1 MVLLAL
7 QLPLARRWKHHY
19 HMRGGWIDCSF
30 SGVGINEDGNVA
42 TQNYIHQVVSGVS
55 PTSWMIDV
63 FCFNTQYSA
72 WQEEG

>member
-1 MVLLAL
+1 MVLFAL

-19 HMRGGWIDCSF
+19 HMRGGSIDCSF
-30 SGVGINEDGNVA
+30 SDIGINEDGNVA
-42 TQNYIHQVVSGVS
+42 TQVVSGVS

-72 WQEEG
+72 WPEEG